1 MRKSFLAVV
10 TAAALAGAAG
20 GGAFLAQ
27 AQQAPPPGGPAGP
40 PPAPMAAPPAP
51 PAPQARWMHRRDG
64 RMEAW
69 RRRPFAFGTFALF
82 HHPADRQLTTSDVQ
96 TIAQALLAWN
106 GNHTWK
112 VTDVA
117 AGPDGQIG
125 FTYAAPDN
133 TVIARF
139 SVDPHT
145 GRLTRTG

>member
-1 MRKSFLAVV
+1 
-10 TAAALAGAAG
+10 
-20 GGAFLAQ
+20 
-27 AQQAPPPGGPAGP
+27 
-40 PPAPMAAPPAP
+40 
-51 PAPQARWMHRRDG
+51 MHHRDG

-69 RRRPFAFGTFALF
+69 HRRPFAFGTFALF
-82 HHPADRQLTTSDVQ
+82 HPPADRQLTTADVQ

-112 VTDVA
+112 VADVA
-117 AGPDGQIG
+117 AGPDGNIA

-145 GRLTRTG
+145 GRLSRVG